1 MTRMAE
7 ERPVVVVT
15 GGMGFI
21 GSNLVAHL
29 VGSADVVVCDWPGRD
44 ERWRN
49 IAKHDVAD
57 LVMPEQLEDY
67 LAAHRTA
74 VDTVIHMGA
83 ISATTERDVD
93 RVVRTNFM
101 LSRDLWRWCT
111 DNDRRF
117 IYASSA
123 ATYGDGGAGF
133 VDDDHPD
140 ALAKLRPLNAY
151 GWSKHV
157 FDRWV
162 ARQLARG
169 GPRPPQWAGLKF
181 FNVYGPNE
189 YHKGSMKSVVAQIFP
204 RAAAGEAVTL
214 FRSHHPEYADGGQL
228 RDFVWVGDCVRVVDW
243 VIRTPQAIGLYNVGT
258 GTARSFADLAAA
270 VFAALGQESRI
281 EYVDTPPEIRDR
293 YQYFTQADMRKLRAA
308 GFDVPFTELEDGVA
322 TYVRDYLA
330 TDDPY
335 R

>member
-1 MTRMAE
+1 MTRIADKT
-7 ERPVVVVT
+7 PVVVVT

-29 VGSADVVVCDWPGRD
+29 VDSADVVVCDWPGRD

-49 IAKHDVAD
+49 IARHDIAD
-57 LVMPEQLEDY
+57 LVMPEQLDDY
-67 LAAHRTA
+67 LAAHRSA
-74 VDTVIHMGA
+74 IDTVIHMGA
-83 ISATTERDVD
+83 ISATTENDVD
-93 RVVRTNFM
+93 RIVRTNFM

-111 DNDRRF
+111 DNGWRF

-123 ATYGDGGAGF
+123 ATYGRGEAGF
-133 VDDDHPD
+133 VDDDDPD
-140 ALAKLRPLNAY
+140 ALATLRPLNAY

-169 GPRPPQWAGLKF
+169 RPRPPQWAGLKF
-181 FNVYGPNE
+181 FNIYGPNE

-204 RAAAGEAVTL
+204 RAVAGEAVTL

-243 VIRTPQAIGLYNVGT
+243 LVRTPEVNGLYNVGT
-258 GTARSFADLAAA
+258 GTARSFADLGTA
-270 VFAALGQESRI
+270 VFAALGREPRI
-281 EYVDTPPEIRDR
+281 EYVDTPAEIRDR
-293 YQYFTQADMRKLRAA
+293 YQYFTQADVGKLRAA
-308 GFDVPFTELEDGVA
+308 GFDEPFTDLEAGVA
-322 TYVRDYLA
+322 RYVQEYLA